1 MSETDELFENSRLV
15 YDHIVNVPGSHLR
28 GISRDL
34 SLNLST
40 LRYHIDYLE
49 KKGLIESRME
59 GNTKVYFAAGRLD
72 ALDKKMAPLLRQKR
86 FRDVVLVAAYNPGST
101 HGEISA
107 KLSVKPSTLSKY
119 IAVLEDRELLSHE
132 QAGREKRY
140 HLVGERKILEFLVRY
155 KKSFWDPFVDNVLEI
170 YFER

>member
-1 MSETDELFENSRLV
+1 MSEASNLFENSRIV
-15 YDHIVNVPGSHLR
+15 YSHIVNTPGSHLR

-34 SLNLST
+34 NMHLST

-49 KKGLIESRME
+49 KRELIESRKE
-59 GNTKVYFAAGRLD
+59 NNTRVYFAAGRLD
-72 ALDKKMAPLLRQKR
+72 ALDKSMAPLLRQKR
-86 FRDVVLVAAYNPGST
+86 FRDVVLLIAYDPGLT
-101 HGEISA
+101 HSEISA
-107 KLSVKPSTLSKY
+107 RLSLKPSTLSKY
-119 IAVLEDRELLSHE
+119 LAVLEERGMVSHE

-140 HLVGERKILEFLVRY
+140 QIVEERKVVEFLLRY